1 MRVND
6 ILRKKGTAVA
16 TIDPDATVAEA
27 VDVLHRRRIGALV
40 VSSDG
45 HAIEGIL
52 SERDV
57 VGALAELGVT
67 VLTAPVRQI
76 MTAKVIT
83 CAPG

>member
-1 MRVND
+1 MVTGQTMRVND
-6 ILRKKGTAVA
+6 ILRKKGTEVA

-45 HAIEGIL
+45 QQIEGIL

-57 VGALAELGVT
+57 VGALAELGVS
-67 VLTAPVRQI
+67 VLTRRF
-76 MTAKVIT
+76 
-83 CAPG
+83 GRS